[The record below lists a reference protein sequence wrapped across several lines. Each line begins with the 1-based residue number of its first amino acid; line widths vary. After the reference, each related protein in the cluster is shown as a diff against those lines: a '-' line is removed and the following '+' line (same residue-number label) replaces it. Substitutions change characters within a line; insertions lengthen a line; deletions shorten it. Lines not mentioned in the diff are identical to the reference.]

1 MDTQFHVPVLADGI
15 GFNAQHAP
23 MGAFMSFTCGC
34 PNTGCGLGVEI
45 GRPAGQNVFV
55 GVKRGGRGADA
66 PIRCLPFYRDA
77 GAEVSAASNYDV
89 ENPNASR
96 AMRGLETIPL
106 SEVKRH
112 YGWASDTWAGPGFTF
127 RVFSPFGAIPD
138 PGSPGATHE
147 AMRRALLPA
156 VNAVL
161 EIDNR
166 DGDDTMTGVFGID
179 FIEPGARVLWHDT
192 ETGRGSAVA
201 YKRQMGMAARLKG
214 GTPGDH
220 VGVFQQWA
228 VADGLQSPD
237 PVHELGTCGGFC
249 FEVKPGERKTLV
261 LALGV
266 YLDGIVTTGIEGC
279 YLYTRY
285 FAGLSDV
292 LETALDQF
300 GLRRNTAEE
309 LDRELLASGLSADQQ
324 FQLAHATRGYYGS
337 TQLLDVAGD
346 PAWVVNEG
354 EYCMMNTLDLSIDHA
369 FWELRHNPW
378 VVRNLL
384 DQFADRY
391 SYQDQVKGRDGQA
404 KAGGVSFTHDMGAN
418 NNFSRP
424 GHSSYERPELT
435 GCFSYMTQEQLC
447 NWVLLAGCYVA
458 ATGDD
463 GWLERRRDLL
473 RRCAWSMRNRADE
486 ATGVMAYDST
496 RCCGGSEITTYDS
509 LDESLGQ
516 ARANTYIA
524 VKCWA
529 SWLALEMLGAASQI
543 TDDTALCPSL
553 ADTIADHLCA
563 SVKPDDT
570 LPAVMEKDN
579 PGYGSRII
587 PVVEALV
594 YPDYWQKHLAQRE
607 TDPAA
612 RRRLASAMRHPMVGV
627 IGRHAKL
634 LLEDT
639 QGRNVFGDGGIR
651 LSSTSGNSWMSKIVL
666 CQYVIREVLRLTDDN
681 PTINHRMQRADHA
694 HALWQIQGSAYWAS
708 SDQFIHG
715 IAKGSRYYPRMVTA
729 VLWLDE
735 TPTARGGGTLKIDET
750 PGAVTTGANV

>member
-1 MDTQFHVPVLADGI
+1 MTVGDKAGVPAMTGGI

-34 PNTGCGLGVEI
+34 PDAGCGLGVEI

-55 GVKRGGRGADA
+55 GVKCGGRCTDA

-77 GAEVSAASNYDV
+77 GAEAGAASNYDV

-96 AMRGLETIPL
+96 AMRGLEMIPL

-112 YGWASDTWAGPGFTF
+112 YGWASDSWVMPGFTF

-138 PGSPGATHE
+138 PGLPGTTTA

-156 VNAVL
+156 VNALL

-166 DGDDTMTGVFGID
+166 GGDETMTGVFAID
-179 FIEPGARVLWHDT
+179 FIDPGARLLWHDT
-192 ETGRGSAVA
+192 GGGRGSAVA
-201 YKRQMGMAARLKG
+201 YKRQMGLAARLKG
-214 GTPGDH
+214 GAPSDRLN
-220 VGVFQQWA
+220 VFQEWA

-237 PVHELGTCGGFC
+237 PVHGLGTCAGFY
-249 FEVKPGERKTLV
+249 FEVKPGERKALV

-266 YLDGIVTTGIEGC
+266 YLDGIVTTGIEGR

-285 FAGLSDV
+285 FAGLEDV

-300 GLRRNTAEE
+300 DLRRSMSEA
-309 LDRELLASGLSADQQ
+309 LDRELLDSGLSVSQQ

-337 TQLLDVAGD
+337 TQLLSVSGD
-346 PAWVVNEG
+346 PLWVVNEG

-384 DQFADRY
+384 DRFADRY
-391 SYQDQVKGRDGQA
+391 RYQDRVKGRDGQE

-424 GHSSYERPELT
+424 GHSSYERPERT

-458 ATGDD
+458 ATGDEK
-463 GWLERRRDLL
+463 WLDRRRDLL
-473 RRCAWSMRNRADE
+473 QQSAWSMRNRADE
-486 ATGVMAYDST
+486 ATGVMACDST
-496 RCCGGSEITTYDS
+496 RCGGGGEITTYDS

-529 SWLALEMLGAASQI
+529 SWLALEMLGAASQS
-543 TDDTALCPSL
+543 TGDGSLCPSL

-563 SVKPDDT
+563 SVKPDGT
-570 LPAVMEKDN
+570 LPAVLEKDN

-594 YPDYWQKHLAQRE
+594 YPDYWQKHLARRE
-607 TDPAA
+607 ADPES
-612 RRRLASAMRHPMVGV
+612 RRRLAAAMRHPMLGV
-627 IGRHAKL
+627 LGRHAKL
-634 LLEDT
+634 LLEDAR
-639 QGRNVFGDGGIR
+639 GRNVFEDGGLR
-651 LSSTSGNSWMSKIVL
+651 LSSTSGNSWMSKIAL
-666 CQYVIREVLRLTDDN
+666 CQYVIREVLHLTDDN
-681 PTINHRMQRADHA
+681 PTLDKLMQRADRA
-694 HALWQIQGSAYWAS
+694 HALWQIEGSAYWAS

-715 IAKGSRYYPRMVTA
+715 VAKGSRYYPRMVTA

-735 TPTARGGGTLKIDET
+735 TPAARAGGTRQGDEAPDT
-750 PGAVTTGANV
+750 ATTVG